1 MKQVV
6 ALGLFSGGLDSILAC
21 RVIAEQ
27 GVKVVALKFV
37 TPFFDYGLLEKKEAY
52 VAEMEHKYGINVELV
67 DLSEGYLDLLRKPIH
82 GFGKNFNPCIDCKI
96 LMLTRA
102 KELMAQYNASFLVT
116 GEVMGQRPMSQ
127 RRDTLRLIER
137 DAGCTGLLLRPL
149 SAKLLPATVAEQ
161 EGLVDREQLFGFS
174 GRGRKPQ
181 RALAKALGIED
192 YPNAAGGCILTDCNL
207 GGRIGKYYS
216 GAYTPD
222 SQDISVADVN
232 LLLVGRQFLLFDKYW
247 LVVGR
252 DEKEN
257 NRVASFWKP
266 GDWLFAMTTHP
277 GPTALLR
284 FGDAQVDAQNRE
296 AAITACAGIAVAY
309 SKKVNGKAMPAE
321 VSVTTGKGCVSQ
333 TYKPLAGSVFQPWR
347 IE

>member
-1 MKQVV
+1 MKQTT

-27 GVKVVALKFV
+27 GIKVVALKFV
-37 TPFFDYGLLEKKEAY
+37 TPFFDYGLLENKEAY
-52 VAEMEHKYGINVELV
+52 VAEVERKYGITVELV
-67 DLSEGYLDLLRKPIH
+67 NLSEGYLDLLRNPAH

-102 KELMAQYNASFLVT
+102 RELMAHYNASFLVT

-149 SAKLLPATVAEQ
+149 SAKLLEPTKAEQ

-181 RALAKALGIED
+181 IELAKAFGIKE
-192 YPNAAGGCILTDCNL
+192 YPNPAGGCILTDCNL
-207 GGRIGKYYS
+207 GGRIEKYYS

-222 SQDISVADVN
+222 SQDISVDDVN
-232 LLLVGRQFLLFDKYW
+232 LLLTGRQFLLFDKYW

-257 NRVASFWKP
+257 NRVASYWRT
-266 GDWLFAMTTHP
+266 GDWLFEMTTHP

-284 FGDAQVDAQNRE
+284 FADSQIEEHDRE
-296 AAITACAGIAVAY
+296 DVVNAAAGIAVSY
-309 SKKVNGKAMPAE
+309 SKKVDGKAIPVE
-321 VSVTTGKGCVSQ
+321 VTVTTGKGRVSQ
-333 TYKPLAGSVFQPWR
+333 VYKPLAQSVLQSWR

>member
-1 MKQVV
+1 MKQTV

-21 RVIAEQ
+21 RVIADQ
-27 GVKVVALKFV
+27 GLKVVALKFV
-37 TPFFDYGLLEKKEAY
+37 TPFFDYDLLEKKEVYA
-52 VAEMEHKYGINVELV
+52 AEMERKYGITVELV
-67 DLSEGYLDLLRKPIH
+67 DLSEGYLDLLRNPLH

-102 KELMAQYNASFLVT
+102 KELMAQYSASFLVT
-116 GEVMGQRPMSQ
+116 GEVIGQRPMSQ
-127 RRDTLRLIER
+127 RKDTLRLIER

-149 SAKLLPATVAEQ
+149 SAKLLAPTMAEQ
-161 EGLVDREQLFGFS
+161 EGHVDREQLFAFS

-181 RALAKALGIED
+181 MALAKALGIKD

-207 GGRIGKYYS
+207 GRRIEKYYS

-222 SQDISVADVN
+222 SKDISVDDVN

-257 NRVASFWKP
+257 NRVASSWRP
-266 GDWLFAMTTHP
+266 GDWLFEMTTHP

-284 FGDAQVDAQNRE
+284 FGDAQVEEQHKEE
-296 AAITACAGIAVAY
+296 ALNAGAGIAVAY
-309 SKKVNGKAMPAE
+309 SKKVNGKARPVE
-321 VSVTTGKGCVSQ
+321 VTVTTGKGCFSQ
-333 TYKPLAGSVFQPWR
+333 VYKPLAESVFQLWR